1 MFASFSFFFFL
12 YEIVSKFASIYIF
25 IPILRRR
32 CTFFFA
38 VLLDRVVRNVLTR
51 RNSVKKKERRKGKK
65 DKGEIENIDSFVS
78 ASRVTGSLS
87 VSFVTF
93 LSCLFLS
100 HCFPSLP
107 SFHVI
112 FYIGPFLLA

>member
-1 MFASFSFFFFL
+1 MFASFSFFFCTRLSRNLHLF
-12 YEIVSKFASIYIF
+12 IYLF
-25 IPILRRR
+25 RYFVGGVP
-32 CTFFFA
+32 FFFA